1 VANIGSLVKIAKLPA
16 PPEFRLLPC
25 LGAFKA
31 SDQRYGLVYDLP
43 GHLKAIWDPRWSPG
57 DVSRS
62 RKPRNLLSLIQES
75 ESDIPEELD
84 LGSRIA
90 FIRKVAQSLLLLHA
104 VGWLHKK

>member
-1 VANIGSLVKIAKLPA
+1 MAKIPA

-25 LGAFKA
+25 LGAFET
-31 SDQRYGLVYDLP
+31 SDKRYGLVYDLP
-43 GHLKAIWDPRWSPG
+43 DHLKAIWDPRWVTR

-62 RKPRNLLSLIQES
+62 RKPRDLLSLIQES
-75 ESDIPEELD
+75 ESCIPEGLD

-90 FIRKVAQSLLLLHA
+90 FMRKVAQSLLLLHA

>member
-1 VANIGSLVKIAKLPA
+1 VANIGSLVKIAKIPA
-16 PPEFRLLPC
+16 PSEFRLLPC
-25 LGAFKA
+25 LGAFKD
-31 SDQRYGLVYDLP
+31 SDRRYGLVYDLP
-43 GHLKAIWDPRWSPG
+43 GHLKAIWDPRWSTD
-57 DVSRS
+57 DVSRI

-75 ESDIPEELD
+75 VGYIPEGLD